1 MFLQLQGEAT
11 ALKLENKKRSTYAG
25 CLLVLGSHTLCY
37 KVIAYICS
45 AMIVLRREQLHTL
58 YWDGNTFSYL

>member
-1 MFLQLQGEAT
+1 MLLQLQGEAT

-25 CLLVLGSHTLCY
+25 CLLVLGSYTLCY
-37 KVIAYICS
+37 EVIAYICS
-45 AMIVLRREQLHTL
+45 VKIVLRREQLHTL